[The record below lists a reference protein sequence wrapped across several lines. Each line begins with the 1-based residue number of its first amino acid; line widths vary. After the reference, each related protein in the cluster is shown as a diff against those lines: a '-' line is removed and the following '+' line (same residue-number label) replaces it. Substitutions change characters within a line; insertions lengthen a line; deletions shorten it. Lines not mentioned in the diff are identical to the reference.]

1 MSLAD
6 KVFAALNTVG
16 VDYRVVHHPA
26 VYTVAQADQY
36 VKSEEFSRAK
46 NLLLTNHHHTKYV
59 LLMLAEDKRFDAHQ
73 FSQLTGLPR
82 LSFTSPERLKE
93 KLGVT
98 PGSVSPFG
106 LLNDTDHDV
115 QLYIDADVAQAK
127 KFGAHP
133 NDNTM
138 TVILRTADL
147 LQLLKQHGFAAHIV
161 DLAD

>member
-1 MSLAD
+1 MSPAE
-6 KVFAALNTVG
+6 KVFAALKAAG
-16 VDYRVVHHPA
+16 IDYRVVHHPA

-59 LLMLAEDKRFDAHQ
+59 LFLLAEDKRFDAHR

-82 LSFTSPERLKE
+82 LSFASPERLKE

-106 LLNDTDHDV
+106 LLNDADHDV
-115 QLYIDADVAQAK
+115 QLYIDAAVAQARQ
-127 KFGAHP
+127 FGAHP

-138 TVILRTADL
+138 TVILKTGDL
-147 LQLLKQHGFAAHIV
+147 LKLLQQHGFAAHLV
-161 DLAD
+161 DMTD

>member
-1 MSLAD
+1 MNPAE
-6 KVFAALNTVG
+6 KVFAALKAAG
-16 VDYRVVHHPA
+16 IDYQVVRHPA

-36 VKSEEFSRAK
+36 VKSQEFSRAK

-59 LLMLAEDKRFDAHQ
+59 LLLMAEDKRFDAHS

-82 LSFTSPERLKE
+82 LSFASPARLKE

-106 LLNDTDHDV
+106 LLNDDDHDV
-115 QLYIDADVAQAK
+115 QLYIDAAVANAD
-127 KFGAHP
+127 KFGGHP

-138 TVILRTADL
+138 TVILLTNDL
-147 LQLLKQHGFAAHIV
+147 LQLLKRHGFAAHIV